1 MKAARIGVAGKIGG
15 TGRAGKAGVVALA
28 FLLLFSAFVTPG
40 AQSAPGPFDPVA
52 AYRSGMELLARGE
65 TYRAVDAFMAAVA
78 ANPSYAA
85 AWAGLAESHYE
96 LGEFDRAIVYV
107 NEAARFGP
115 QTPALLNLHAFS
127 LVGIGKVDESRELF
141 ERILQSLPNDRDARF
156 GLALLDVRRG
166 RPTDARIRLASS
178 LRSHPRDS
186 RALLTLA
193 LISKAEGR
201 ASESAA
207 FLAEALRW
215 TADDPETSYAAA
227 VLALE
232 NGNVIEAAR
241 LAQAAVD
248 ARPNHGPARSLLAG
262 LYYERGAWDQSREVL
277 DAAIL
282 HNREDAQAW
291 FLLGLVEAAAGRPD
305 QAELALSTL
314 VAMRPDD
321 ELARIALEN
330 LVMDATP
337 MEDARRNQ
345 YAAWRF
351 GRAAEFERGLLYERA
366 LAEYRRGLS
375 IDPYSVPGRRRYAEL
390 LRLSGLAAAYHAELA
405 FLKDLGKA
413 DQAIEDAL
421 EIYGSLLQGGV
432 SVDWRVDQ
440 FSVLSRPYTL
450 AVYSVGPGG
459 LPYHAGSD
467 LVVARYLRDLLSSS
481 ARIAPSRATPRVA
494 AFSDAYRMA
503 REAGM
508 DYFIL
513 LRTEETERDV
523 LVLAELYVGRTGALV
538 ARLEVPR
545 SGNDRIA
552 GAVAGI
558 LYEVSSLLHLRGS
571 IVERRGELALVDI
584 GRSVGVAAEDAF
596 LVIRN
601 GRISTNADAAG
612 LSWAEA
618 DVVGRLVITRVDDE
632 IAEGRLE
639 RVGFFDRVN
648 PRDVIV
654 REPAPDTEPEKPPAT
669 ASADRGTL
677 TWMTLFEKIQRL
689 Y

>member
-1 MKAARIGVAGKIGG
+1 VKAGRIGG
-15 TGRAGKAGVVALA
+15 TGRAGKTMAMVMAC
-28 FLLLFSAFVTPG
+28 FLLLSAFVTSG
-40 AQSAPGPFDPVA
+40 AQAARSPFDPVA

-65 TYRAVDAFMAAVA
+65 TYRAIDAFMAAVA

-107 NEAARFGP
+107 KEAARFGP
-115 QTPALLNLHAFS
+115 QTPAILNLQAFS
-127 LVGIGKVDESRELF
+127 LVGVGKVDESRELF
-141 ERILQSLPNDRDARF
+141 ERVLQSLPNDRDARF

-166 RPTDARIRLASS
+166 RPTDARIRLAAS
-178 LRSHPRDS
+178 LRAHPRDS

-215 TADDPETSYAAA
+215 TAGDPETSYAAA

-241 LAQAAVD
+241 LAQSAVD
-248 ARPNHGPARSLLAG
+248 TRPNHGPARSLLAA
-262 LYYERGAWDQSREVL
+262 LYFERGAWDQSREVL
-277 DAAIL
+277 DAAIR

-291 FLLGLVEAAAGRPD
+291 FLLGLVEAAANRPD
-305 QAELALSTL
+305 QAEQALATL

-330 LVMDATP
+330 LVMDATQ

-413 DQAIEDAL
+413 DRAIDDAL

-432 SVDWRVDQ
+432 AVDWRVDQ

-481 ARIAPSRATPRVA
+481 ARIAPSRSAPRVA

-503 REAGM
+503 REAAM

-552 GAVAGI
+552 GATSRI
-558 LYEVSSLLHLRGS
+558 LYEVSSLLPLRGS
-571 IVERRGELALVDI
+571 IVQRKGEQALVDI
-584 GRSVGVAAEDAF
+584 GRSVGVAVEDAF

-612 LSWAEA
+612 LSWADS

-654 REPAPDTEPEKPPAT
+654 REPAPDQEPVKPSAT
-669 ASADRGTL
+669 AITDRGTL

>member
-1 MKAARIGVAGKIGG
+1 M
-15 TGRAGKAGVVALA
+15 
-28 FLLLFSAFVTPG
+28 LLLGILAASG
-40 AQSAPGPFDPVA
+40 AQTTRSPIDPVA

-65 TYRAVDAFMAAVA
+65 TYRAIDSFMAAVA
-78 ANPSYAA
+78 ANPSYAD

-96 LGEFDRAIVYV
+96 LGEYDRAIVYV
-107 NEAARFGP
+107 SEAARFGP
-115 QTPALLNLHAFS
+115 LTPALLNLHAFS
-127 LVGIGKVDESRELF
+127 LVGTGRIDESRVLF
-141 ERILQSLPNDRDARF
+141 ERVLRSLPNDRDARF
-156 GLALLDVRRG
+156 GLALLDVRLG
-166 RPTDARIRLASS
+166 RAVDARARLTAS
-178 LRSHPRDS
+178 LRSHPRDA

-201 ASESAA
+201 EAESAA

-215 TADDPETSYAAA
+215 TAGDPETSYAAA

-241 LAQAAVD
+241 LAQASLE
-248 ARPNHGPARSLLAG
+248 ARPTHGPARSLLAA
-262 LYYERGAWDQSREVL
+262 LYWERGAWDQARTVL
-277 DAAIL
+277 DAVL
-282 HNREDAQAW
+282 RYNREDSQAW
-291 FLLGLVEAAAGRPD
+291 FLLGLVEAAAGRPEEAE
-305 QAELALSTL
+305 QAFSTL

-351 GRAAEFERGLLYERA
+351 RRAAEFERGLLHERA

-375 IDPYSVPGRRRYAEL
+375 IDPYSVSGRRRYAEL
-390 LRLSGLAAAYHAELA
+390 LRLSGLTAAYHAELA
-405 FLKDLGKA
+405 FLKDLGKT
-413 DQAIEDAL
+413 DQVLEDAL
-421 EIYGSLLQGGV
+421 EIYGRLLQG
-432 SVDWRVDQ
+432 SVAADWRVDQ
-440 FSVLSRPYTL
+440 FSILSRPYSL
-450 AVYSVGPGG
+450 AIYSVGPGG

-467 LVVARYLRDLLSSS
+467 LVIARYLRDLFSSS
-481 ARIAPSRATPRVA
+481 ARIAAARTTPRVA
-494 AFSDAYRMA
+494 MFSDAYRMA

-513 LRTEETERDV
+513 LRTVESERDILITV
-523 LVLAELYVGRTGALV
+523 ELHAGRTGALI

-552 GAVAGI
+552 GAAARI
-558 LYEVSSLLHLRGS
+558 LYEISSLLPLRGS
-571 IVERRGELALVDI
+571 VVERKTDRALVDI
-584 GRSVGVAAEDAF
+584 GKSAGVAVDDAF
-596 LVIRN
+596 LVVRN
-601 GRISTNADAAG
+601 GRISIKADAAG
-612 LSWAEA
+612 LDWAET
-618 DVVGRLVITRVDDE
+618 DVVGRLIITRVDDE

-639 RVGFFDRVN
+639 RAGFFDRVN

-654 REPAPDTEPEKPPAT
+654 REPDPSRELEKPVSSTPAER
-669 ASADRGTL
+669 SAL
-677 TWMTLFEKIQRL
+677 TWKTLFERVQRL

>member
-1 MKAARIGVAGKIGG
+1 
-15 TGRAGKAGVVALA
+15 
-28 FLLLFSAFVTPG
+28 
-40 AQSAPGPFDPVA
+40 
-52 AYRSGMELLARGE
+52 MELLARGE

-78 ANPSYAA
+78 ANPAYAD
-85 AWAGLAESHYE
+85 AWIGLAESHYE
-96 LGEFDRAIVYV
+96 LGEYDRAIVYV
-107 NEAARFGP
+107 TEAARFGP
-115 QTPALLNLHAFS
+115 LTPALLNLHAFS
-127 LVGIGKVDESRELF
+127 LVGVGKITESRVLF
-141 ERILQSLPNDRDARF
+141 DRVLQSLPNDRDARF
-156 GLALLDVRRG
+156 GLALLDVRLG
-166 RPTDARIRLASS
+166 RSADARMRLTAS
-178 LRSHPRDS
+178 LRSHPRDA

-201 ASESAA
+201 EAESAA

-215 TADDPETSYAAA
+215 TAGNPETSYAAA

-241 LAQAAVD
+241 LAQAAIE
-248 ARPNHGPARSLLAG
+248 ARPNHGPARSLLAA
-262 LYYERGAWDQSREVL
+262 LYWERGAWDQARAVL
-277 DAAIL
+277 DAAL
-282 HNREDAQAW
+282 RHNREDAQAW
-291 FLLGLVEAAAGRPD
+291 FLLGLVEAAAGRP
-305 QAELALSTL
+305 AEAEQSLATL

-351 GRAAEFERGLLYERA
+351 ERAAEFERGLLYERA
-366 LAEYRRGLS
+366 LGEYRRGLAL
-375 IDPYSVPGRRRYAEL
+375 DPYSVAGRRRYAEL

-413 DQAIEDAL
+413 DRAIDDAL

-432 SVDWRVDQ
+432 SVDWRIDQ
-440 FSVLSRPYTL
+440 FSILSRPYTL
-450 AVYSVGPGG
+450 AVYSLGPGG

-467 LVVARYLRDLLSSS
+467 LVVARYLRDLFS
-481 ARIAPSRATPRVA
+481 ANPRIAAARTTPRVS

-503 REAGM
+503 REAGT

-513 LRTEETERDV
+513 LRTAETERDV
-523 LVLAELYVGRTGALV
+523 LIKADLHVGRTGALV

-552 GAVAGI
+552 GATARI
-558 LYEVSSLLHLRGS
+558 LFEVSSLLPLRGS
-571 IVERRGELALVDI
+571 IVERKADRALIDI
-584 GRSVGVAAEDAF
+584 GKAAGVAVDDAF

-601 GRISTNADAAG
+601 GRVSTKADAAG
-612 LSWAEA
+612 LDWAES

-654 REPAPDTEPEKPPAT
+654 REPRPGQEPGRPAALAATE
-669 ASADRGTL
+669 RGTM
-677 TWMTLFEKIQRL
+677 TWMSLFDKIRRL

>member
-1 MKAARIGVAGKIGG
+1 MNAGNAGKP
-15 TGRAGKAGVVALA
+15 ALVCV
-28 FLLLFSAFVTPG
+28 LLLAALITPG
-40 AQSAPGPFDPVA
+40 AQSSRSPFDPVA
-52 AYRSGMELLARGE
+52 SYRTGMELLARGE

-78 ANPSYAA
+78 ANPSYAD

-96 LGEFDRAIVYV
+96 LGEYDRAIAYV
-107 NEAARFGP
+107 TEATRFGP
-115 QTPALLNLHAFS
+115 QTPTLLILHAFS
-127 LVGIGKVDESRELF
+127 LVGTGRIDKSRELF
-141 ERILQSLPNDRDARF
+141 DRVLQVLPNDRDARF
-156 GLALLDVRRG
+156 GLALLDVRLG
-166 RPTDARIRLASS
+166 RPADARTRLTAS
-178 LRSHPRDS
+178 LRSHPRDA

-201 ASESAA
+201 EAESAA

-215 TADDPETSYAAA
+215 TAGDPETSYAAA

-241 LAQAAVD
+241 LAQASIE
-248 ARPNHGPARSLLAG
+248 ARANHGPARSLLAA
-262 LYYERGAWDQSREVL
+262 LYWERGAWDQSRAVL
-277 DAAIL
+277 DAAIR

-291 FLLGLVEAAAGRPD
+291 FLLGLVEAAAGRPAA
-305 QAELALSTL
+305 AEQALSTL
-314 VAMRPDD
+314 VALRPDD

-330 LVMDATP
+330 LVMDSTP

-413 DQAIEDAL
+413 DRVIEDAL

-432 SVDWRVDQ
+432 SVDWQVDQ
-440 FSVLSRPYTL
+440 FSILSRPYTL

-467 LVVARYLRDLLSSS
+467 LVVARYLRDLFSAS
-481 ARIAPSRATPRVA
+481 ARIAVARATPRVS

-503 REAGM
+503 RETGI

-513 LRTEETERDV
+513 LRTTETERDV
-523 LVLAELYVGRTGALV
+523 LIMAELYVGRTGALI

-552 GAVAGI
+552 GATARI
-558 LYEVSSLLHLRGS
+558 LFEVSSLLPLRGS
-571 IVERRGELALVDI
+571 IVERKSDRALVDI
-584 GRSVGVAAEDAF
+584 GKSAGVAVEDAF
-596 LVIRN
+596 LVVRN
-601 GRISTNADAAG
+601 GRISTKADAAG
-612 LSWAEA
+612 LNWAEA
-618 DVVGRLVITRVDDE
+618 DVVGRLVITKVDDE

-648 PRDVIV
+648 SRDVIV
-654 REPAPDTEPEKPPAT
+654 REPAPDQDPAKPAT
-669 ASADRGTL
+669 VAPTERGIL
-677 TWMTLFEKIQRL
+677 TWMSLFEKIQRL

>member
-1 MKAARIGVAGKIGG
+1 MKAGNDDIARIAS
-15 TGRAGKAGVVALA
+15 KAAIICI
-28 FLLLFSAFVTPG
+28 LLLAGFLAPG
-40 AQSAPGPFDPVA
+40 AQAQRSPFDPVA
-52 AYRSGMELLARGE
+52 AYRSGMELLAQGE
-65 TYRAVDAFMAAVA
+65 TYRAIDAFMAAVA
-78 ANPSYAA
+78 ANPSYAD
-85 AWAGLAESHYE
+85 AWTGLAESHYE
-96 LGEFDRAIVYV
+96 LGEYDRAIVYV
-107 NEAARFGP
+107 TEAARFGP
-115 QTPALLNLHAFS
+115 LTPTLLNLHAFS
-127 LVGIGKVDESRELF
+127 LVGVGKIAESRVLF
-141 ERILQSLPNDRDARF
+141 EQVLKSLPNDRDARF
-156 GLALLDVRRG
+156 GLALLDVRLG
-166 RPTDARIRLASS
+166 RPADARMRLVAS
-178 LRSHPRDS
+178 LRSHPRDA

-201 ASESAA
+201 ETESAA

-215 TADDPETSYAAA
+215 TAGNPETSYAAA

-241 LAQAAVD
+241 LAQAAVE
-248 ARPNHGPARSLLAG
+248 ARANHGPARSLLAA
-262 LYYERGAWDQSREVL
+262 LYWERGAWDEARAVL
-277 DAAIL
+277 DAAL
-282 HNREDAQAW
+282 RHNREDAQAW
-291 FLLGLVEAAAGRPD
+291 FLLGLVEAAAGRPV
-305 QAELALSTL
+305 QAEQALATL
-314 VAMRPDD
+314 VSMRPDD

-330 LVMDATP
+330 LVMDVTP
-337 MEDARRNQ
+337 MEDARRNR
-345 YAAWRF
+345 YASWRF
-351 GRAAEFERGLLYERA
+351 ERAAEFERGLLYERA

-375 IDPYSVPGRRRYAEL
+375 LDPYSVSGRRRYAEL

-405 FLKDLGKA
+405 FLKDLGKT
-413 DQAIEDAL
+413 DRAIDDAL

-440 FSVLSRPYTL
+440 FTVLSRPYTL
-450 AVYSVGPGG
+450 AIYSLGPGG

-467 LVVARYLRDLLSSS
+467 LVVARYLRDLFS
-481 ARIAPSRATPRVA
+481 ASPRIAAARVTPRVS

-513 LRTEETERDV
+513 LRTVETERDV
-523 LVLAELYVGRTGALV
+523 IIMAELRVGRTGALV

-552 GAVAGI
+552 GATARI
-558 LYEVSSLLHLRGS
+558 LREVTSLLPLRGS
-571 IVERRGELALVDI
+571 IVERKADRALVDI
-584 GRSVGVAAEDAF
+584 GKSVGVAIDDAF

-601 GRISTNADAAG
+601 GRISTKADAAG
-612 LSWAEA
+612 LNWAET

-654 REPAPDTEPEKPPAT
+654 REPSPDQEPGKPAIVT
-669 ASADRGTL
+669 TSERGTM
-677 TWMTLFEKIQRL
+677 TWMSLFDKIRRL